1 MLWGTPSG
9 SALELSTVGH
19 TVGHRGPL
27 TVRFLLGKWWKRLLR
42 VECWFRRGA
51 PIPSPAPV
59 FGPERELSALFSTL
73 CKHVIRLRVEK
84 PLKDAFLA
92 CSSTAVARQDRIPSR
107 TIDRYSCQSIH
118 QEHPQPRW
126 GSLRP

>member
-27 TVRFLLGKWWKRLLR
+27 TVRFLLGKWRKRLLR

-59 FGPERELSALFSTL
+59 SGPKGPWAGVQVTVSTD
-73 CKHVIRLRVEK
+73 H
-84 PLKDAFLA
+84 
-92 CSSTAVARQDRIPSR
+92 
-107 TIDRYSCQSIH
+107 
-118 QEHPQPRW
+118 
-126 GSLRP
+126 GSLTLAFTLLTEQWSLNFQLQTASIISARH